1 MFYFFQQYIYQR
13 KNTNQSNNSK
23 MKLKEIQKL
32 TDDLINSHEIIL
44 KENENK
50 KKEIN
55 KQIEKR
61 TMKLFDHL
69 FLNQI
74 KLIEQNEKIENN
86 LNLKSNELI
95 NKLKQL
101 NHQQHITE
109 TETELNESINEIK
122 QELDNLHYNYYFETD
137 ENLED
142 VLNIGQLVKK
152 LLLV

>member
-1 MFYFFQQYIYQR
+1 
-13 KNTNQSNNSK
+13 
-23 MKLKEIQKL
+23 
-32 TDDLINSHEIIL
+32 
-44 KENENK
+44 
-50 KKEIN
+50 
-55 KQIEKR
+55 
-61 TMKLFDHL
+61 L

-109 TETELNESINEIK
+109 TELNESINDIK

>member
-1 MFYFFQQYIYQR
+1 MEI
-13 KNTNQSNNSK
+13 KN
-23 MKLKEIQKL
+23 IQEL
-32 TDDLINSHEIIL
+32 NDLITSHQKIL

-55 KQIEKR
+55 KQIDKR
-61 TMKLFDHL
+61 AMQLFDHL
-69 FLNQI
+69 FLYQI

-109 TETELNESINEIK
+109 TELNESINDIK

-142 VLNIGQLVKK
+142 ILKIGQLVQCFS
-152 LLLV
+152 

>member
-1 MFYFFQQYIYQR
+1 MYQVIYSALNL
-13 KNTNQSNNSK
+13 KFIPFNTK
-23 MKLKEIQKL
+23 ILMMEKIDIQKL
-32 TDDLINSHEIIL
+32 SDDLITNHEIIL

-109 TETELNESINEIK
+109 TELNESINDIK

-142 VLNIGQLVKK
+142 ILKIGQLVQCFS
-152 LLLV
+152 

>member
-1 MFYFFQQYIYQR
+1 
-13 KNTNQSNNSK
+13 

-101 NHQQHITE
+101 NHQHHT

-122 QELDNLHYNYYFETD
+122 QELDNLHYNYFFETD

-142 VLNIGQLVKK
+142 FFNIGRLVKI
-152 LLLV
+152 LLVF

>member
-1 MFYFFQQYIYQR
+1 
-13 KNTNQSNNSK
+13 
-23 MKLKEIQKL
+23 
-32 TDDLINSHEIIL
+32 
-44 KENENK
+44 
-50 KKEIN
+50 
-55 KQIEKR
+55 
-61 TMKLFDHL
+61 MKLFDHL

-142 VLNIGQLVKK
+142 FFNIGRLVKI
-152 LLLV
+152 LLVF

>member
-1 MFYFFQQYIYQR
+1 MEQKQ
-13 KNTNQSNNSK
+13 
-23 MKLKEIQKL
+23 IQKL
-32 TDDLINSHEIIL
+32 ANDLITRHEIMI

-142 VLNIGQLVKK
+142 FFNIGRLVKI
-152 LLLV
+152 LPAF

>member
-1 MFYFFQQYIYQR
+1 MEQKQ
-13 KNTNQSNNSK
+13 
-23 MKLKEIQKL
+23 IQKL
-32 TDDLINSHEIIL
+32 ANDLITSHEIMI

-69 FLNQI
+69 FLNQM

-95 NKLKQL
+95 NKLKQF
-101 NHQQHITE
+101 NHQQHI

-122 QELDNLHYNYYFETD
+122 QELDNLHYNYFFETD

-142 VLNIGQLVKK
+142 FFNIGRLVKI
-152 LLLV
+152 LLVF